1 MKTIKEIKKLV
12 AKGENAAVEFKR
24 ARGGVPPDFWPSYS
38 SFANTDG
45 GVIILGVREK
55 DGRRDLEGLADSEK
69 VVADLWNAANNP
81 DKVSANVLFNESVY
95 SVDVDGKTVV
105 VVEVPRAE
113 RTVRPVYVGSD
124 VFRGTYRRNGEG
136 DYRCSRETVEGMIRD
151 KCVETADN
159 CILDELTI
167 DSLNEDTI
175 RRYRM
180 YFSQLRPGHIWS
192 GLADDGFLMKIGAAV
207 RGRDGNVHPT
217 LAGLVCFGD
226 FNEITNV
233 LPYFFLDYREHLSS
247 DVRWTDRV
255 CSGDANWS
263 GNIFDFFFRINQSIT
278 AGVKVPFKIASDN
291 VTRDDDTPVHKA
303 LREVLANALIHAD
316 YHGRRGIVIDKYPK
330 RLEVSNPGTLRMS
343 KSVAIAGGTSDA
355 RNGKIFN
362 IFSLVRIGERSGMGL
377 SNLYGVWE
385 EEGFVR
391 PSIVESYEPDR
402 TKVMVEFEIGAS
414 EVGEKMPEVGEK
426 TTEVGERMTVVG
438 EKATEV
444 GEKTAQREDA
454 EVKMGNTVS
463 EGEKKRSENEK
474 SDFDILMGAYRKDFR
489 ENARKVF
496 SAIIDDQGID
506 TTRLS
511 QELGI
516 SENSVWRSIR
526 AMKEIGLLVREG
538 GDKGGRWIVKN
549 GNHSNERT

>member
-1 MKTIKEIKKLV
+1 MKSEEIKRLV
-12 AKGENAAVEFKR
+12 AKSENAAVEFKR
-24 ARGGVPPDFWPSYS
+24 ARGGVPADFWPSYS

-55 DGRRDLEGLADSEK
+55 DGKREIEGLANTEK
-69 VVADLWNAANNP
+69 IVADLWNAVNNP
-81 DKVSANVLFNESVY
+81 DKISSNVLFNESIY
-95 SVDVDGKTVV
+95 PVDVDGKVVV

-113 RTVRPVYVGSD
+113 RTVRPVFVGSD
-124 VFRGTYRRNGEG
+124 VFKGTYRRNGEG
-136 DYRCSRETVEGMIRD
+136 DYHCSRETVEGMIRD
-151 KCVETADN
+151 KSAETADN

-167 DSLNEDTI
+167 ADLDADTI

-180 YFSQLRPGHIWS
+180 YFSQLRPGHVWS
-192 GLADDGFLMKIGAAV
+192 GLADDGFLMKIGAAA

-233 LPYFFLDYREHLSS
+233 LPYFFLDYREHLSP

-316 YHGRRGIVIDKYPK
+316 YHGRRGLVIDKYPK
-330 RLEVSNPGTLRMS
+330 RLEVSNPGTLRMN

-377 SNLYGVWE
+377 SSLYGTWE
-385 EEGFVR
+385 KEHFAA

-402 TKVMVEFEIGAS
+402 TKVIVEFESDDSELGEKPA
-414 EVGEKMPEVGEK
+414 EVGVK
-426 TTEVGERMTVVG
+426 
-438 EKATEV
+438 KA
-444 GEKTAQREDA
+444 
-454 EVKMGNTVS
+454 VS
-463 EGEKKRSENEK
+463 EGENAEVKEK
-474 SDFDILMGAYRKDFR
+474 TGVSDDGKTEIVHEKQTSGHVKSVSDDVNHDFEVLMGAYRSDFR
-489 ENARKVF
+489 ENARKVLYVFAEVPEADISSVAKRLGF
-496 SAIIDDQGID
+496 SAK
-506 TTRLS
+506 
-511 QELGI
+511 
-516 SENSVWRSIR
+516 SVWRAIR
-526 AMKEIGLLVREG
+526 AMKEVGLLVREG
-538 GDKGGRWIVKN
+538 GDKGGRWIVKKA
-549 GNHSNERT
+549 GI

>member
-1 MKTIKEIKKLV
+1 MMKPEEIEKLV
-12 AKGENAAVEFKR
+12 VKGENAAVEFKR

-45 GVIILGVREK
+45 GIIILGVREK
-55 DGRRDLEGLADSEK
+55 DSKREIEGLADSEK

-180 YFSQLRPGHIWS
+180 YFSQLRPGHVWS

-377 SNLYGVWE
+377 SSLYGVWE
-385 EEGFVR
+385 KEGFVS

-402 TKVMVEFEIGAS
+402 TKVMVEFEIGDS
-414 EVGEKMPEVGEK
+414 EVGEKV
-426 TTEVGERMTVVG
+426 
-438 EKATEV
+438 TEV

-463 EGEKKRSENEK
+463 EDEKKRDENEK
-474 SDFDILMGAYRKDFR
+474 SDFDILMAAYRKDFR

-511 QELGI
+511 QEFGI

-549 GNHSNERT
+549 CRHSEERI